1 MDVVNSYL
9 RPSKQRKLIL
19 RMNGK
24 DHDAGNSAGEL
35 ISSIAK
41 FKARYACPEK
51 CLP

>member
-1 MDVVNSYL
+1 ML
-9 RPSKQRKLIL
+9 
-19 RMNGK
+19 
-24 DHDAGNSAGEL
+24 AGNSAGEL

>member
-1 MDVVNSYL
+1 MS
-9 RPSKQRKLIL
+9 
-19 RMNGK
+19 GK

-41 FKARYACPEK
+41 FKTLYACPQN